1 MPKISQSN
9 TSEKGKTKIKKSI
22 DITIDENST
31 LALQYQKKSLK
42 EHILDLPDTYIG
54 DIAINLSQQY
64 LLKEDEISLNTFY
77 LSLGLMNIIEEILV
91 NAFDQYSR
99 TNKQK
104 VT

>member
-1 MPKISQSN
+1 MPKASYSMEDK
-9 TSEKGKTKIKKSI
+9 TSSIKEKKTGKSKKKSKSI
-22 DITIDENST
+22 DINIDEDSA

-42 EHILDLPDTYIG
+42 EHILDLDTYIG

-91 NAFDQYSR
+91 N
-99 TNKQK
+99 
-104 VT
+104 